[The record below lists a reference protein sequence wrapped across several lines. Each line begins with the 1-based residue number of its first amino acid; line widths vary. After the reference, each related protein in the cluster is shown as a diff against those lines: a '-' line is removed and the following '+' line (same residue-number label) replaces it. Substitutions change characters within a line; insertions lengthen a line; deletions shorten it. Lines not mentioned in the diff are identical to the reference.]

1 MNRGYGAACKR
12 TDKVDYVDYPV
23 MAIVLQLA

>member
-1 MNRGYGAACKR
+1 MKRGYGAACKR

-23 MAIVLQLA
+23 MAIAAAS